1 MVLHHIAAIF
11 FFSGPLFYVGLLMA
25 VDPTGTLT
33 LAEWLVRV
41 FRDVWQ
47 RLGGLP
53 SHEIVELDRG
63 QISRRIRLA
72 GVALIVFAIVI

>member
-11 FFSGPLFYVGLLMA
+11 FFSGPLFYVGLLM
-25 VDPTGTLT
+25 VIDPTGILT
-33 LAEWLVRV
+33 LSEWLVRV
-41 FRDVWQ
+41 FRDVLQ
-47 RLGGLP
+47 RLGGSS
-53 SHEIVELDRG
+53 SHEIVALDHT